1 MKVTASLFVVLV
13 AATSVIAD
21 SGRNAEKRQ
30 ACVRLANEVEKRM
43 KETEARAD
51 EQVSIGN
58 RLDGSGKVQPS
69 KVIRYGDS

>member
-1 MKVTASLFVVLV
+1 MKVTTSLFVALV
-13 AATSVIAD
+13 AATGAIAE

-30 ACVRLANEVEKRM
+30 ACLRLATEINKRM
-43 KETEARAD
+43 EETEARAD